1 MEYFYSHIAENDL
14 NRDFIDALR
23 NYAEEVKE
31 QIYLLQHPLTDSK
44 YSYEVHDV
52 GIVLMRKHK
61 IAFVSFKKDNKDQFE
76 DYKTDVLEDINSL
89 SDTYGYRNLV
99 GRVRKWENEITIS
112 CFLDKIDDYIKW
124 IKRLELHDENQY
136 RRLELIIT
144 LFIGSINDVSNLSLE
159 KSTSIIERVKQ
170 KIQVFDGEQT
180 RFIYGDINSISKPF
194 LMMDICKNSRAF
206 LFISHNKY
214 FCVSYPLNIKQDG
227 GNVKIY
233 STEENV
239 EVTNQVI
246 SECIGIISSLATN
259 GNFIDAWMNDD
270 GSNTQA
276 SLDILE
282 LLLHTE
288 PSYLRYDYDPIT
300 AKGKEARH
308 PIHHLDINMSRKG
321 KYKLGL
327 YEHLSPKDFV
337 DIVSEDKD
345 CHFLSKYVACIPKRT
360 QKKKGRNLKKK
371 R

>member
-1 MEYFYSHIAENDL
+1 MYSLPQSYN
-14 NRDFIDALR
+14 
-23 NYAEEVKE
+23 
-31 QIYLLQHPLTDSK
+31 QTSK
-44 YSYEVHDV
+44 CKRCISSNAYE
-52 GIVLMRKHK
+52 K
-61 IAFVSFKKDNKDQFE
+61 
-76 DYKTDVLEDINSL
+76 
-89 SDTYGYRNLV
+89 
-99 GRVRKWENEITIS
+99 
-112 CFLDKIDDYIKW
+112 
-124 IKRLELHDENQY
+124 
-136 RRLELIIT
+136 
-144 LFIGSINDVSNLSLE
+144 
-159 KSTSIIERVKQ
+159 
-170 KIQVFDGEQT
+170 
-180 RFIYGDINSISKPF
+180 
-194 LMMDICKNSRAF
+194 
-206 LFISHNKY
+206 
-214 FCVSYPLNIKQDG
+214 
-227 GNVKIY
+227 
-233 STEENV
+233 NV

-308 PIHHLDINMSRKG
+308 PVHHLDINMSRKG

>member
-1 MEYFYSHIAENDL
+1 M
-14 NRDFIDALR
+14 
-23 NYAEEVKE
+23 
-31 QIYLLQHPLTDSK
+31 
-44 YSYEVHDV
+44 
-52 GIVLMRKHK
+52 
-61 IAFVSFKKDNKDQFE
+61 
-76 DYKTDVLEDINSL
+76 SL
-89 SDTYGYRNLV
+89 
-99 GRVRKWENEITIS
+99 I
-112 CFLDKIDDYIKW
+112 
-124 IKRLELHDENQY
+124 H
-136 RRLELIIT
+136 
-144 LFIGSINDVSNLSLE
+144 
-159 KSTSIIERVKQ
+159 
-170 KIQVFDGEQT
+170 
-180 RFIYGDINSISKPF
+180 
-194 LMMDICKNSRAF
+194 
-206 LFISHNKY
+206 
-214 FCVSYPLNIKQDG
+214 IKQDG

-233 STEENV
+233 STEKNV

>member
-1 MEYFYSHIAENDL
+1 
-14 NRDFIDALR
+14 
-23 NYAEEVKE
+23 
-31 QIYLLQHPLTDSK
+31 
-44 YSYEVHDV
+44 
-52 GIVLMRKHK
+52 
-61 IAFVSFKKDNKDQFE
+61 
-76 DYKTDVLEDINSL
+76 
-89 SDTYGYRNLV
+89 
-99 GRVRKWENEITIS
+99 
-112 CFLDKIDDYIKW
+112 
-124 IKRLELHDENQY
+124 
-136 RRLELIIT
+136 
-144 LFIGSINDVSNLSLE
+144 
-159 KSTSIIERVKQ
+159 
-170 KIQVFDGEQT
+170 
-180 RFIYGDINSISKPF
+180 
-194 LMMDICKNSRAF
+194 
-206 LFISHNKY
+206 
-214 FCVSYPLNIKQDG
+214 
-227 GNVKIY
+227 
-233 STEENV
+233 
-239 EVTNQVI
+239 
-246 SECIGIISSLATN
+246 
-259 GNFIDAWMNDD
+259 MNDD

>member
-1 MEYFYSHIAENDL
+1 MKRVIIPIEN
-14 NRDFIDALR
+14 
-23 NYAEEVKE
+23 
-31 QIYLLQHPLTDSK
+31 
-44 YSYEVHDV
+44 YELD
-52 GIVLMRKHK
+52 
-61 IAFVSFKKDNKDQFE
+61 
-76 DYKTDVLEDINSL
+76 DYKTHKDGMKDYAYLILLISRKLISFPYL
-89 SDTYGYRNLV
+89 SE
-99 GRVRKWENEITIS
+99 EN
-112 CFLDKIDDYIKW
+112 
-124 IKRLELHDENQY
+124 
-136 RRLELIIT
+136 
-144 LFIGSINDVSNLSLE
+144 
-159 KSTSIIERVKQ
+159 
-170 KIQVFDGEQT
+170 
-180 RFIYGDINSISKPF
+180 INSISKPF

-227 GNVKIY
+227 NNVKIY
-233 STEENV
+233 STEKNV

-308 PIHHLDINMSRKG
+308 PVHHLDINMSRKG

-327 YEHLSPKDFV
+327 YEYLSPKDFV
-337 DIVSEDKD
+337 DIV
-345 CHFLSKYVACIPKRT
+345 C
-360 QKKKGRNLKKK
+360 RNY
-371 R
+371 

>member
-1 MEYFYSHIAENDL
+1 MKRVIIPIEN
-14 NRDFIDALR
+14 
-23 NYAEEVKE
+23 
-31 QIYLLQHPLTDSK
+31 
-44 YSYEVHDV
+44 YELD
-52 GIVLMRKHK
+52 
-61 IAFVSFKKDNKDQFE
+61 
-76 DYKTDVLEDINSL
+76 DYKTHKDGMKDYAYLILLISRKLISFPYL
-89 SDTYGYRNLV
+89 SE
-99 GRVRKWENEITIS
+99 EN
-112 CFLDKIDDYIKW
+112 
-124 IKRLELHDENQY
+124 
-136 RRLELIIT
+136 
-144 LFIGSINDVSNLSLE
+144 
-159 KSTSIIERVKQ
+159 
-170 KIQVFDGEQT
+170 
-180 RFIYGDINSISKPF
+180 INSISKPF

-227 GNVKIY
+227 NNVKIY
-233 STEENV
+233 STEKNV

-246 SECIGIISSLATN
+246 SECIGVISSLATN

-308 PIHHLDINMSRKG
+308 PVHHLDINMSRKG

-345 CHFLSKYVACIPKRT
+345 CHFLSKYVACIPKRI

>member
-1 MEYFYSHIAENDL
+1 
-14 NRDFIDALR
+14 
-23 NYAEEVKE
+23 
-31 QIYLLQHPLTDSK
+31 
-44 YSYEVHDV
+44 
-52 GIVLMRKHK
+52 
-61 IAFVSFKKDNKDQFE
+61 
-76 DYKTDVLEDINSL
+76 
-89 SDTYGYRNLV
+89 
-99 GRVRKWENEITIS
+99 
-112 CFLDKIDDYIKW
+112 
-124 IKRLELHDENQY
+124 
-136 RRLELIIT
+136 
-144 LFIGSINDVSNLSLE
+144 
-159 KSTSIIERVKQ
+159 
-170 KIQVFDGEQT
+170 
-180 RFIYGDINSISKPF
+180 
-194 LMMDICKNSRAF
+194 MMDICKNSRAF

-227 GNVKIY
+227 NNVKIY
-233 STEENV
+233 STEKNV

-308 PIHHLDINMSRKG
+308 PVHHLDINMSRKG